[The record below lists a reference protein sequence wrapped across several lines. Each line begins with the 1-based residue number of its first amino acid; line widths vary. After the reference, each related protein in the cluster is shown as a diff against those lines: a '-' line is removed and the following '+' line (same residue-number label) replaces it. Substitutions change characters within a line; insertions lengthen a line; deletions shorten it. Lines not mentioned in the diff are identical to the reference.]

1 MLKSYEAIYDHGQM
15 KWLGD
20 QPPVE
25 EARVIV
31 TILSDNN
38 LPASR
43 VKHEPSPRIAGKG
56 KVLGDIISPMAPS
69 EDWNCLK

>member
-1 MLKSYEAIYDHGQM
+1 MLQSYEAIYEHGQM
-15 KWLGD
+15 KWLGE

-31 TILSDNN
+31 TILSDKT
-38 LPASR
+38 PSASR
-43 VKHEPSPRIAGKG
+43 VEHKPSPRIAGKG
-56 KVLGDIISPMAPS
+56 KVLGDIILPAAPS